1 MVQSIGADQV
11 IDYTQQD
18 FTNTGQRY
26 DVLFDAVGN
35 HSLFAC
41 LRVLNPKGICI
52 VVTGPDGRWIGPLA
66 RFIGALAVSP
76 FVSQTLV
83 PFIARLN
90 KEDLA
95 ILMRIESTGEIRELV
110 VAGDCAYCWTQL
122 SVVITP
128 RTSGAAMRRSG
139 PALTILRK
147 KADGAW
153 VVARD
158 ANMLTAEPKATA

>member
-1 MVQSIGADQV
+1 MNDEQV
-11 IDYTQQD
+11 IRELIAEWHRAT
-18 FTNTGQRY
+18 
-26 DVLFDAVGN
+26 AVGDVS
-35 HSLFAC
+35 SLLNLMAEDVVFLTPGQPPMRGRDAFGVAFAAA
-41 LRVLNPKGICI
+41 
-52 VVTGPDGRWIGPLA
+52 VT
-66 RFIGALAVSP
+66 S
-76 FVSQTLV
+76 
-83 PFIARLN
+83 
-90 KEDLA
+90 
-95 ILMRIESTGEIRELV
+95 MRIESTGEIREVV